1 MFEQIF
7 ACLDGSAAAEKILP
21 LAQVITAPQS
31 GKLTVLRVVQD
42 SGELAAEEEYW
53 RDRAKQYRAE
63 LRFLI
68 SADPP
73 AAIGAE
79 LERDPRAIAALT
91 THGRSAWAEAVLG
104 SVTLRVIRES
114 KRPVIVFRAPEGEGD
129 IPKKLTTVAVALD
142 GSDFAEKILRYAV
155 KAAAALSAR
164 LLLLQVL
171 PILPSL
177 PPSESGQRFDAHE
190 SSYLHRKAEQVNATY
205 GIEPQWEVLH
215 GEPADAIRRYLSDMP
230 ETLLALTTHARG
242 GVERVVLGSV
252 AGACVRHAG
261 VPLLLYWPAQ

>member
-1 MFEQIF
+1 MFDQIL

-21 LAQVITAPQS
+21 LAQLLAAPKG
-31 GKLTVLRVVQD
+31 GKLTVLRVVRD
-42 SGELAAEEEYW
+42 SAELAADEEYW
-53 RDRAKQYRAE
+53 RDRARQYRAE

-68 SADPP
+68 AADPA

-79 LERDPRAIAALT
+79 LERNPRAMAALT
-91 THGRSAWAEAVLG
+91 THGRTAWAEAILG

-114 KRPVIVFRAPEGEGD
+114 KRPVILFRPPESGD
-129 IPKKLTTVAVALD
+129 MPKRIATVAVALD
-142 GSDFAEKILRYAV
+142 GTDFSEKILRYGV
-155 KAAAALSAR
+155 KAASSLSAR

-171 PILPSL
+171 PILPVL
-177 PPSESGQRFDAHE
+177 PDAERGHKSDIAE
-190 SSYLHRKAEQVNATY
+190 SSYLHRKAAEIRASHGVEA
-205 GIEPQWEVLH
+205 QWEVLY

-230 ETLLALTTHARG
+230 GTLLAMTTHARG

-261 VPLLLYWPAQ
+261 VPLLLYWPHL